1 MRGRIGVGA
10 AALVAGVVLVTAGCG
25 GSKTVEFQ
33 PAGGSGASSQ
43 PTVTVTQ
50 PAAANGTSTDSASGV
65 TITRNG
71 DTVCVRGPQG
81 GTACTSGHGTVVV
94 DGITVKDGVV
104 VSGNSGAVTMVPTRP
119 TKGTVR
125 ISGAV
130 TWSGSAT
137 GTCEGHATGARTVT
151 ADLPS
156 LGKLEVRNVG
166 DGVTQMR
173 LVANGTSYGLNHV
186 GDGSPV
192 TVDSSRL
199 VIKDARL
206 GKGGSQVVISGDFDC

>member
-10 AALVAGVVLVTAGCG
+10 AALVAGVVLLTAGCG
-25 GSKTVEFQ
+25 GSKAVEFQ
-33 PAGGSGASSQ
+33 PASGSGADSR

-50 PAAANGTSTDSASGV
+50 SAAANGTSTDAASGV

-104 VSGNSGAVTMVPTRP
+104 VSGNGGAVKTVPPRP

-125 ISGAV
+125 ISGAA

-151 ADLPS
+151 ADLPGA
-156 LGKLEVRNVG
+156 GKLEVRHVG

-186 GDGSPV
+186 GDGGPV
-192 TVDSSRL
+192 TSSGTGM

-206 GKGGSQVVISGDFDC
+206 GKGGSQVVVNGDFDC